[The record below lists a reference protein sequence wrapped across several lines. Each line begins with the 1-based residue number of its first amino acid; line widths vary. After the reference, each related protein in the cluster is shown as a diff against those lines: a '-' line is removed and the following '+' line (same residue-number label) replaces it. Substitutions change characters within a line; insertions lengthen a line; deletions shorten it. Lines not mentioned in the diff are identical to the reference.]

1 MNTFGINRP
10 VYSFGL
16 GLILILIDPNIPPTG
31 KDQWFYPTDCRSFLG
46 TECPRTFIST
56 DLRKFKPE

>member
-16 GLILILIDPNIPPTG
+16 GLVLVLIDPNIPIDG
-31 KDQWFYPTDCRSFLG
+31 RDQYFYPIDNRSFLA
-46 TECPRTFIST
+46 TDCERNFIPT
-56 DLRKFKPE
+56 DIRKFKTE